1 MTNPLSQYFRQPAIY
16 ARLPSNGEFYPP
28 GTLDMPPN
36 GELPVYPMTAIDE
49 ITYRTPDALFNGSAV
64 ITVIQSCIPNIK
76 DAWAIPSTDIDT
88 LLTAIRIASY
98 GHDMEVA
105 CFCPKCATQDDLTL
119 DLRTVIDSM
128 VAPDYSKP
136 VMHGDLEI
144 YFKPMNYLTLNR
156 NNQMQFEEQKT
167 IQMLAE
173 NKTQNNTSDE
183 ENSQRISEII
193 KKITDMTVVAI
204 GQSIASIKTP
214 TAFVNDSDHITE
226 FLKNCDRTLFNQI
239 RDRVIDLKQKAELK
253 PLHVTCSN
261 CQYAYEQNF
270 TLDLS
275 SFFEPAS

>member
-16 ARLPSNGEFYPP
+16 ARLPSNGEFYPA
-28 GTLDMPPN
+28 GTLDMPAN

-64 ITVIQSCIPNIK
+64 ITVIQSCVPNIK

-105 CFCPKCATQDDLTL
+105 CFCPKCVTQDDLTL

-128 VAPDYSKP
+128 VAPDYNKP

-173 NKTQNNTSDE
+173 NKNQGNTTDE
-183 ENSQRISEII
+183 ENSQHISEII

-204 GQSIASIKTP
+204 GQSISSIKTP
-214 TAFVNDSDHITE
+214 TAFVNDPDHITE
-226 FLKNCDRTLFNQI
+226 FLKNCNRTLFNQI
-239 RDRVIDLKQKAELK
+239 RDRVIELKQKSELK
-253 PLHVTCSN
+253 ALHVTCSK
-261 CQYAYEQNF
+261 CQYEYEQNF